1 MSKAKYSDIRSAHFG
16 LGLST
21 YCHFTSPI
29 RRYPDLTVHRIVKC
43 LIRGEM
49 DNSKFD
55 HFSAFASK
63 SAEVSSENEIRATAA
78 ERDIE
83 DLYRVIYMSKH
94 VGEVYRGTIS
104 SVTSFGLFVELEN
117 TCEGLVP
124 ISSLDGYFEY
134 NERAMTLSCGY
145 TVYALGKQLDVRIV
159 EADVISRRIDME
171 IVSEE

>member
-1 MSKAKYSDIRSAHFG
+1 M
-16 LGLST
+16 
-21 YCHFTSPI
+21 
-29 RRYPDLTVHRIVKC
+29 HRIIKC

-49 DNSKFD
+49 DYSKVE
-55 HFSAFASK
+55 HFAAFASR
-63 SAEVSSENEIRATAA
+63 SAEASSENEIRATAA

-83 DLYRVIYMSKH
+83 DLYRVIYMSKRI
-94 VGEVYRGTIS
+94 GEVYRGTIS

-145 TVYALGKQLDVRIV
+145 TVYALGKQVDVRIV
-159 EADVISRRIDME
+159 DADIISRKIDME
-171 IVSEE
+171 IVSME